1 MNEKLRLEL
10 LALPSEERAE
20 LAYTLLESL
29 DDGPDF
35 GGIWHTDGGDFHFHE
50 QHLERRHVQG
60 HDRDVA
66 TRSLGSAALSSAAV
80 SSAALGA
87 ASLDAQVMGQLLDF
101 NDARARRNASPQGD
115 TGV

>member
-35 GGIWHTDGGDFHFHE
+35 GGIWHTDSGDFHFHE
-50 QHLERRHVQG
+50 QHLEKRHVQG

-66 TRSLGSAALSSAAV
+66 TRSLGSAALG
-80 SSAALGA
+80 SAALDP
-87 ASLDAQVMGQLLDF
+87 ASLDVQVMGQLLDF

-115 TGV
+115 TGA

>member
-29 DDGPDF
+29 DDGADL
-35 GGIWHTDGGDFHFHE
+35 GGNWHTDGGDFHFHE
-50 QHLERRHVQG
+50 QHLEKRHVQS

-66 TRSLGSAALSSAAV
+66 ARSLSSAALSSAA
-80 SSAALGA
+80 LDA
-87 ASLDAQVMGQLLDF
+87 ASLDVQVMGQLLDF
-101 NDARARRNASPQGD
+101 NDARARRNASPPGD
-115 TGV
+115 TGA